1 MTAMAPARASNG
13 SVVAGYYAHPAV
25 RARIREYCSA
35 HTGAAPSCVFLSAD
49 LPGEPPPTGWS
60 LHPKLPPDALDDLL
74 DRGADVFRSVLD
86 VASLPFYV
94 DVDYLNARLPGH
106 AYARPEEVFAKLEPT
121 YQAIVELLGEYGIET
136 LRLMTGRGYQ
146 FTGRVP
152 FNSPV
157 FGRIAALAPETPDW
171 HDACGTRVPPW
182 LRLRITTRY
191 ARAYVAM
198 GLLLEYFA
206 HRVIRRAA
214 SRSSVPLVLNG
225 TNVGEGE
232 EGREAVSLD
241 LSFAGDPAD
250 VRHMRVAFGAYQ
262 SHRFRPDIYGPEVAA
277 LDPIAAVPR
286 GERTLVEMLEIGRH
300 PIGAAA
306 VAESCKAQIPVAA
319 AGLELLASDYTRSS
333 LAAFHRQ
340 FFATPPHPPSS
351 WPETYDRF
359 DLAQVPPCVAVPLAT
374 PNDWLLKPEYLQHV
388 TRFLISQGWAPRHV
402 AGLVWSKYAQD
413 CNWGERWRYLSPRS
427 RAEFDVR
434 VFAGMLITGLDRCVD
449 FNCRSTQE
457 KIICPGTGCPHD
469 LRVARERLLQQV
481 DRR

>member
-1 MTAMAPARASNG
+1 MVSARAPSG
-13 SVVAGYYAHPAV
+13 SAIAQYYAHPAV
-25 RARIREYCSA
+25 RTRIREYCSA
-35 HTGAAPSCVFLSAD
+35 QIGAAPSCVFLSAD
-49 LPGEPPPTGWS
+49 LPEAPLPTAWS
-60 LHPKLPPDALDDLL
+60 LHPQLQPDALDDLL

-86 VASLPFYV
+86 VASLPFYL

-106 AYARPEEVFAKLEPT
+106 AYARAGEVFAKLEPT
-121 YQAIVELLGEYGIET
+121 YQAVVELLGEYGIET

-146 FTGRVP
+146 FAGRVP

-157 FGRIAALAPETPDW
+157 FGRIAALVPETPDW
-171 HDACGTRVPPW
+171 YHTYTTRLAPW
-182 LRLRITTRY
+182 LRLHITTRY
-191 ARAYVAM
+191 ARAYVGM

-206 HRVIRRAA
+206 HRVIRRAV
-214 SRSSVPLVLNG
+214 SLSSVPLVVNG

-250 VRHMRVAFGAYQ
+250 VRHMRVAFGGYQ
-262 SHRFRPDIYGPEVAA
+262 AHRFRPDIYGPEVST
-277 LDPIAAVPR
+277 LDPIVTVPR
-286 GERTLVEMLEIGRH
+286 GERPLSEILEVCRH
-300 PIGAAA
+300 PRGAATL
-306 VAESCKAQIPVAA
+306 AESCPARIPVAA
-319 AGLELLASDYTRSS
+319 RGLGFLTSDYARSS

-340 FFATPPHPPSS
+340 FFATALHAPSS

-359 DLAQVPPCVAVPLAT
+359 DLAQVPPCVAAPLAT

-388 TRFLISQGWAPRHV
+388 TRFLMSQGWAPRHI
-402 AGLVWSKYAQD
+402 AGLVWSKYSQES
-413 CNWGERWRYLSPRS
+413 NWGERWRYLSPRS

-434 VFAGMLITGLDRCVD
+434 VFAGMLVTGLDRCVD

-457 KIICPGTGCPHD
+457 KIMCPGTGCPHD